1 MSEIV
6 SSVSSGIQR
15 LLPRHH
21 GLLRLVLTGNFSRS
35 QMATTL
41 GYTPENISLIIDSPL
56 FQMELARRRKDQ
68 ERTENIAVRDSITMA
83 RDLLNK
89 VALPAVETMERVMAF
104 GMGDNDKLQLD
115 AADKILKYAFP
126 RNAETRGASLV
137 QQVVVLSDDKLRRLS
152 EALSE
157 SGLTSGN
164 HIVSTQEANAI

>member
-1 MSEIV
+1 MSDV
-6 SSVSSGIQR
+6 TVQSQGIQR

-21 GLLRLVLTGNFSRS
+21 GLLSLVLTGNFSRG
-35 QMATTL
+35 QMATML
-41 GYTPENISLIIDSPL
+41 GYTPENVSLVIDSPI

-68 ERTENIAVRDSITMA
+68 ERTENIAIRDGITMA
-83 RDLLNK
+83 KDRLNQT
-89 VALPAVETMERVMAF
+89 ALAAVEKMEQTLLSA
-104 GMGDNDKLQLD
+104 DEKLSLD

-164 HIVSTQEANAI
+164 HIVSTQEANAA